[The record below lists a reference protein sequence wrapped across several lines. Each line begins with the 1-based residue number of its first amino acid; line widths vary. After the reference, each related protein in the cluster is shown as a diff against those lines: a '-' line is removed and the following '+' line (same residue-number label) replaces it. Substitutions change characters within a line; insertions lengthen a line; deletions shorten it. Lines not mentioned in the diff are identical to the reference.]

1 MAQYFYEKVK
11 AVAEEE
17 ELQHLIIK
25 ADHQKWADEFR
36 KLVELD
42 KVHDKHLIR
51 DVIDWVTSDP
61 FWKVNVLSAK
71 KFRDKFGELALKM
84 RSATKPKQQQKLKA
98 DPRDKEIAF
107 QRWVQE
113 GNNPESFNWG
123 DS

>member
-42 KVHDKHLIR
+42 KVQDKHLIQ
-51 DVIDWVTSDP
+51 DVIEWVTSDT
-61 FWKVNVLSAK
+61 FWKTNVLSAK
-71 KFRDKFGELALKM
+71 KLRDKFGELALKM
-84 RSATKPKQQQKLKA
+84 KAVQKQKQQQSTKR
-98 DPRDKEIAF
+98 DPRDNEIKF
-107 QRWVQE
+107 QQWLQQGR
-113 GNNPESFNWG
+113 NPDEFDWG